1 MAVTNLAD
9 EQLLANAAQGD
20 TASFETLYDRYAPAV
35 LGVALRITGDRPLAE
50 EAVQETFW
58 RVWRGAASFQTQ
70 RGTFTG
76 WLFGIARNL
85 AIDLCRRRRVRP
97 QPMSSPDPDDEAI
110 ERAPDPDMDVAESA
124 FTAIKHQHVHAA
136 MMALPLEQRRVIE
149 LAYFGGLTHQEIAAV
164 TDEPLGTIHTRARL
178 ALRRLRET
186 LQAQG
191 IED

>member
-1 MAVTNLAD
+1 MNVTNLAD
-9 EQLLANAAQGD
+9 EQLLANAARGD
-20 TASFETLYDRYAPAV
+20 TVSFETLYDRYAPAV

-97 QPMSSPDPDDEAI
+97 QAMSLPASDDEAI
-110 ERAPDPDMDVAESA
+110 ERTPDPDMDVAEAA
-124 FTAIKHQHVHAA
+124 FTAIKHQYVHAA
-136 MMALPLEQRRVIE
+136 MSALPLEQRRVIE
-149 LAYFGGLTHQEIAAV
+149 LAYFGGLTHQEIAAM

-191 IED
+191 FED